1 LHLSGSGLARAK
13 TAGSNVSVRM
23 KASIYK
29 KPVNNYE
36 ENLEEGIC
44 YAIIDSVQ
52 APEGVSYSKLLSR
65 IDRTNG
71 ET

>member
-1 LHLSGSGLARAK
+1 
-13 TAGSNVSVRM
+13 M

-65 IDRTNG
+65 IDRATD
-71 ET
+71 ETS